1 MHVRWA
7 MTLMA
12 AAICCAGVAHA
23 ADPSGGELIEKYL
36 KASGGKE
43 KLAAVKSRVDTGT
56 FMLVD
61 MGMEASYTNTIAP
74 PNSLMALDFGGQVVK
89 NGVTDGTAWSVNP
102 FQGNSK
108 TETDNEPQ
116 IFPSLGLSDAIPVA
130 KNLGEEEVEGAACY
144 KVETPSPEG
153 GTLTFWFDKE
163 TGLLAKSVDSNGS
176 TTILSDYKEV
186 DGISMAHKIAQSG
199 GELNFEITITKVE
212 IDADVDDSTFEIP
225 AEVE

>member
-7 MTLMA
+7 VTLMA
-12 AAICCAGVAHA
+12 AAVCCAGVAHA

-43 KLAAVKSRVDTGT
+43 KLAAVKTRIDTGT

-74 PNSLMALDFGGQVVK
+74 PNSLMALDFGGQIVK
-89 NGVTDGTAWSVNP
+89 NGTSDGIAWSVNP

-108 TETDNEPQ
+108 TETDNEPI
-116 IFPSLGLSDAIPVA
+116 IFPTMNLVDAIPFA
-130 KNLGEEEVEGAACY
+130 KYLGEEEVDGAACY
-144 KVETPSPEG
+144 KVETPNPEG

-163 TGLLAKSVDSNGS
+163 TGLLSKSLDANGV
-176 TTILSDYKEV
+176 TTALGDYKEV
-186 DGISMAHKIAQSG
+186 DGLTIAHKVTQSG

-212 IDADVDDSTFEIP
+212 IDPDVDDSTFEIP